1 MAAMLS
7 RTLSRADA
15 RLNELVGDGLW
26 LIDLFGLA
34 PPTDERVIG
43 QTLSMSDA
51 DERPRALQMAARVEK
66 TNPPLLEDIF
76 AAAAL
81 GVIALL
87 DDPRS
92 LEDGEWHAEVS
103 AWNGARIRK
112 IMRRARASAWRRAQD
127 VPGLTIRSG
136 SAEVRVFVPGIVNE
150 APPEL
155 SKLQIQSTPLDEPD
169 LVKELPSPTEPT
181 MTIALNP
188 AVEMSWGKR
197 GAQVAHAAQRCWEN
211 LGRTERLD
219 WNAASRPVQVIRPTP
234 ALWEELLTTMTTT
247 IRDGGF
253 TEIAPGTLTSA
264 ARLLHPSHQ

>member
-1 MAAMLS
+1 MP
-7 RTLSRADA
+7 D
-15 RLNELVGDGLW
+15 V
-26 LIDLFGLA
+26 
-34 PPTDERVIG
+34 
-43 QTLSMSDA
+43 

-66 TNPPLLEDIF
+66 TSPPLLEDLF
-76 AAAAL
+76 SAAAL

-92 LEDGEWHAEVS
+92 LPEGEWHAEVS

-112 IMRRARASAWRRAQD
+112 IMRRARASAWERAQD

-136 SAEVRVFVPGIVNE
+136 SAEVRAFVPGIVDD

-169 LVKELPSPTEPT
+169 LLDELQPANDPT
-181 MTIALNP
+181 MTIVLNP

-197 GAQVAHAAQRCWEN
+197 GAQVAHAAQRCWEG
-211 LGRTERLD
+211 LDRKARLD

-234 ALWEELLTTMTTT
+234 LLWDELLPTMTTR

-264 ARLLHPSHQ
+264 ARLLLPHHG